1 MTCMTIAE
9 EHLEC
14 PDCLWVGLEGEATED
29 GNEEDSGYLC
39 PACGEQ
45 CAHFPLDEIGSEIQT
60 VISHGWKKKADQ
72 L

>member
-1 MTCMTIAE
+1 MTITE

-14 PDCLWVGLEGEATED
+14 PDCLWVGLESEAETIHSEA
-29 GNEEDSGYLC
+29 DSIYLC

-45 CAHFPLDEIGSEIQT
+45 CAHFPLDEVGDTIQT
-60 VISHGWKKKADQ
+60 VISHGWTKKAD